1 MAPVVVNPKG
11 RLLRWAASALFV
23 TAGLLGAGST
33 VVAQNIPALP
43 ASRQASSIPAL
54 PSSTSQSPNS
64 SPRPFRYLR
73 SGQAT
78 LPTSKPGER
87 VMLTLESPG
96 HSLKL
101 TRAQLA
107 AMPTMRYTTEQPQL
121 HRTFTYEGVPL
132 RDLARLGGFVGK
144 DLRVYASNGFMTVIR
159 ASDYLSTPMMLAYV
173 AGGKPI
179 SVLDKGPLTVV
190 LPPDATRFPARLYSR
205 YWVWYAVKISP
216 AP

>member
-1 MAPVVVNPKG
+1 MASAVVKPKG
-11 RLLRWAASALFV
+11 RLLRWSAAVLIM
-23 TAGLLGAGST
+23 TAGLSAVGS
-33 VVAQNIPALP
+33 VAFSQNAPSLP
-43 ASRQASSIPAL
+43 ASRQAASIPAL
-54 PSSTSQSPNS
+54 PSTNS
-64 SPRPFRYLR
+64 SPLPFRYLR
-73 SGQAT
+73 FGKAA
-78 LPTSKPGER
+78 LPAPKPGER

-101 TRAQLA
+101 TRGQLLA
-107 AMPTMRYTTEQPQL
+107 LPTMRYTTEQPQL

-179 SVLDKGPLTVV
+179 SVLNKGPLTVV
-190 LPPDATRFPARLYSR
+190 LPPDATQFPARLYSR